1 MAQLSFSVKIVVLV
15 LFSWSDAATTPIPP
29 QSETLPV
36 GKAQLEKSSTDNI
49 SVVPSHNV
57 IVDSNKLKDKKLLGM
72 DDSTLVKLKGYKVIP
87 KDSEKTNIMKILF
100 PKKEL
105 SEKISKNIEVKPE
118 NKTDDQIISTI
129 KNSDAKDLAKD
140 FVEVDD
146 ILLVRDPTDV
156 DFQIDNILGDEE
168 DNFWTT
174 QLPFTIE
181 MTEKPLNELTLA
193 ERLKHA
199 SKRRMLN
206 KLAKM
211 EVTLKQRELVKRE
224 DTPSDASKANEAA
237 TTKKPESETISATLD
252 NKQAD
257 SQATTTESSKATEN
271 QTENPSTKKNET
283 DDKKSNS
290 TDVTVG
296 AVLSSGIETSDAEN
310 GEDAVLGSA
319 LETVT
324 EKTKSEDSNDNS
336 QSATEEQTN
345 SQKEPQVGASISQ
358 QSAEN
363 ASDLTDPSDSSDADA
378 DANAQLQGSD
388 SAQSSGA
395 SSSSSASSSSAGA
408 SGFKSSA
415 RNFSSRVAQAQSRIA
430 QAASR
435 FGQAPSSSSSSASSD
450 IRNDASGQPALGQR
464 IVARINQA
472 VSQIN
477 QGAAGQASSSGAA
490 DSSSGSN
497 SATGAQ
503 KFAQRIAAAA
513 ARFQADVAND
523 ASSSGTA
530 DNSAAG
536 QQAFSQRLAQAMARF
551 NQVVSQAQGA
561 SQMDQASSSGT
572 ADLANDASSSQG
584 ANSAAGQQAFGQR
597 LAQAMARFNQGQ
609 AASQTTDQASSSG
622 TADFA
627 SDASSSQGANS
638 AVGQQA
644 FGQRIAQAIARFN
657 QGQAAS
663 QTTDQASS
671 SGMADFSSDASSSQG
686 ANSAAGQSA
695 LGQRIAARINQA
707 VSQINQGAAGQ
718 ASSSGAADSSSG
730 ANSAMPIAPQQSAD
744 PLENARTNLMRLL
757 QNQGHPLL
765 SRILLGVNDSARQ
778 AEAQLP
784 QLPALPQLPQIP
796 ALPQSVPLRP
806 GLIAGPLVP
815 LAQMFRAPGTRSKKH
830 AKRATKEEDIF
841 VTPKPFDSLAETT
854 TTKRPRLLERY
865 RAMSSA
871 EKAEKFSKTL
881 EKIMHGVTIAGHVD
895 GYLTNRA
902 KESIKKLH
910 KIFKTSEEN

>member
-622 TADFA
+622 
-627 SDASSSQGANS
+627 
-638 AVGQQA
+638 
-644 FGQRIAQAIARFN
+644 
-657 QGQAAS
+657 
-663 QTTDQASS
+663 
-671 SGMADFSSDASSSQG
+671 MADFSSDASSSQG